1 MNRPSTRG
9 SLGSAVAVVT
19 TAVATIAI
27 ATIASPASAAEPL
40 EGTWG
45 PATPNE
51 YGESLAFTRGAD
63 GRFVGR
69 VVSAGYACTPAT
81 SAPAYELSGGALE
94 YSGTRAAFNLLGA
107 GCPAIGGT
115 ANTFSARI
123 TAGGPDRLQ
132 ICQLTRQGTPIAPAM
147 QRCNAY
153 TRRDQAPP
161 TAGLASRE
169 VFLHTRLRT
178 LRYAVSCPSG
188 AVNCTDT
195 LRLRRGT
202 TTVGSASFE
211 VLAGRTEQVVVTVSR
226 DGLDRLRRVARHNQA
241 LVRASIV
248 RGSRVLASR
257 DTLVTLRT
265 PRF

>member
-1 MNRPSTRG
+1 MNRPFTHG
-9 SLGSAVAVVT
+9 SLGSAVA
-19 TAVATIAI
+19 IAL
-27 ATIASPASAAEPL
+27 AAALASPASAAEPL

-51 YGESLAFTRGAD
+51 YGESLTFTRGAD

-69 VVSAGYACTPAT
+69 VVSAGYPCAPAT
-81 SAPAYELSGGALE
+81 SAPAYELSGSALE
-94 YSGTRAAFNLLGA
+94 YAGSRPAFNLLGS

-123 TAGGPDRLQ
+123 VAGGPDRLQ
-132 ICQLTRQGTPIAPAM
+132 ICQLSRQGTPIPPTM

-153 TRRDQAPP
+153 ARRGQAAP
-161 TAGLASRE
+161 TAGLASSE

-178 LRYAVSCPSG
+178 LRYAISCPSG
-188 AVNCTDT
+188 GANCEDT

-202 TTVGSASFE
+202 TTVGSAQFE